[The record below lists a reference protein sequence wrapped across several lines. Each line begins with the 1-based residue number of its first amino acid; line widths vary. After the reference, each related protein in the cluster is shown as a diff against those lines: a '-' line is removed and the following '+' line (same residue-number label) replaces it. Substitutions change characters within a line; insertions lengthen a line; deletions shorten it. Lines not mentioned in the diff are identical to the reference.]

1 MKKLTK
7 VLIGLLVVAL
17 AFTACT
23 PAEVEKVEEIVE
35 EAVEEVEAVVEE
47 EVAEVEPIYF
57 AWYGPLTGDAKQYGD
72 TEKIAVELALAEI
85 NEEWGGV
92 LGGRKIIVDFFDDG
106 NDAKETVI
114 IANKIVGAGKYTAAI
129 GGFSSTPTMAAA
141 PIFEEAKLVN
151 YSPTASHADYSAMGE
166 YLFRNTPT
174 QAIETTNY
182 AEYVYTELGI
192 RTVCLLN
199 VNDDWGNNIAS
210 IFTAKFEEL
219 GGEVLNTDTYI
230 PGQTA
235 DFTPM
240 ISKAKSFE
248 PEAFFPIGFYAESAN
263 ILQQADSLDFDVQ
276 MILSSATLKQELL
289 DIAGDLANDAFLM
302 NAFSP
307 DINTD
312 RFKKVMADYEA
323 ITGKQGD
330 AFVMQTYDL
339 TRQLATALELSGSDD
354 IDDLRDT
361 LANMKDYECLSGTYS
376 MNELGDALRILQPI
390 MIIDGKFVNMN
401 TLP

>member
-1 MKKLTK
+1 LKKQNS
-7 VLIGLLVVAL
+7 LII
-17 AFTACT
+17 
-23 PAEVEKVEEIVE
+23 P
-35 EAVEEVEAVVEE
+35 
-47 EVAEVEPIYF
+47 
-57 AWYGPLTGDAKQYGD
+57 
-72 TEKIAVELALAEI
+72 
-85 NEEWGGV
+85 
-92 LGGRKIIVDFFDDG
+92 
-106 NDAKETVI
+106 
-114 IANKIVGAGKYTAAI
+114 
-129 GGFSSTPTMAAA
+129 
-141 PIFEEAKLVN
+141 
-151 YSPTASHADYSAMGE
+151 
-166 YLFRNTPT
+166 
-174 QAIETTNY
+174 IETTNY